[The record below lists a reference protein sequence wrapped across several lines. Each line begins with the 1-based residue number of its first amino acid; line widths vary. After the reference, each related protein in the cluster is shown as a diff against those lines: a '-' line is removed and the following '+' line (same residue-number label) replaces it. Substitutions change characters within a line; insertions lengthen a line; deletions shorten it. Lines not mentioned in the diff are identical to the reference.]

1 MDTTP
6 EEQKRIDEAFAA
18 QQRDLERLRRF
29 EEEMRK
35 RAGK

>member
-1 MDTTP
+1 MSP
-6 EEQKRIDEAFAA
+6 QEEQKRIDEAVAA

-35 RAGK
+35 RAEK